1 MHIFFGFTRIL
12 SSQLHTF
19 LYTNLNTPFPHAWIL
34 QSQQV
39 PQIGKALTNKLN
51 GAEAMVRMLES
62 HGVQHIFGL
71 CGDTT
76 LPFYDAMHR
85 LDHNIT
91 HVLTRDER
99 SACYM
104 ADAYSRVT
112 GRVGVCEG
120 PSGGGATYIL
130 PGLIEAS
137 ESSYA
142 VLGITTDISVGSYGK
157 YPLTE
162 VDQEALMRPLTKW
175 NTVIKQAAHI
185 PRMVRQA
192 FRAMTTG
199 RSGAAHLGLP
209 YDIQYD
215 PVDPSDI
222 WSDPNHNRYPAYPM
236 APAPGVAEAAVDVIL
251 SAKKP
256 LIICGGG
263 VVIAGAMT
271 ELGRLATRLDIA
283 VATSISGQG
292 SLAETNPQCLGVV
305 GSNGGTD
312 QTWELMEAADLV
324 IFMGCRAGSTTTSRW
339 EAPAKGTRIVHFDN
353 DPMVIGANYQTELGV
368 VGDLRLSLAQVNA
381 VLDAREQGEDTFG
394 GATAIADIKRRKF
407 EEFDRYALITDL
419 PMRPERVIDAMMQV
433 LPKDATVLSD
443 PGTSCPYFSAY
454 YQLPLPGR
462 YFITN
467 RAHGALGYALSAA
480 LGAWFGRPSSKVVAM
495 MGDGSFGFTV
505 GELETVTRY
514 NAPITYI
521 VFSNANFGWIKASQ
535 FADKDARYYNVD
547 FNRTDQAAVAAAYG
561 VKSWRVDNPDDLVR
575 ILKEAMQHD
584 GPTLIDVI
592 CQPLEESNAPVRR
605 WMG

>member
-1 MHIFFGFTRIL
+1 M
-12 SSQLHTF
+12 
-19 LYTNLNTPFPHAWIL
+19 
-34 QSQQV
+34 
-39 PQIGKALTNKLN
+39 TNKMN
-51 GAEAMVRMLES
+51 GAEAMVKMLEAQ
-62 HGVQHIFGL
+62 GVQHIFGL

-76 LPFYDAMHR
+76 LPFYDAMYK
-85 LDHNIT
+85 LDHKMT

-99 SACYM
+99 CATYM

-112 GRVGVCEG
+112 GRPGVCEG

-175 NTVIKQAAHI
+175 NTVIKRADHI
-185 PRMVRQA
+185 PRMVRKA

-215 PVDPSDI
+215 AVDASDI
-222 WSDPNHNRYPAYPM
+222 WADQQLTSYPAYPQ
-236 APAPGVAEAAVDVIL
+236 APAPGAAEAAVDAIL

-256 LIICGGG
+256 LIVCGGG
-263 VVIAGAMT
+263 VVIAGAME
-271 ELGRLATRLDIA
+271 ELDRLASRLDIP

-292 SLAETNPQCLGVV
+292 SLAETHPNCVGVV

-312 QTWELMEAADLV
+312 ETWEAMASADLV
-324 IFMGCRAGSTTTSRW
+324 VFMGARAGSTTTSRW
-339 EAPAKGTRIVHFDN
+339 EAPSAKTRVVHFDN
-353 DPMVIGANYQTELGV
+353 DPMVIGANYEVEVGV
-368 VGDLRLSLAQVNA
+368 VGDLKLSLAQVNA
-381 VLDAREQGEDTFG
+381 VLDKRDQGADTFG
-394 GATAIADIKRRKF
+394 GAAAVADIKKRKF
-407 EEFDRYALITDL
+407 EIFNKLAQSGEAPI
-419 PMRPERVIDAMMQV
+419 RPERVIDAMMKV
-433 LPKDATVLSD
+433 LPVDATVISD

-454 YQLPLPGR
+454 YQLPQSGR

-467 RAHGALGYALSAA
+467 RAHGALGYSLSAA
-480 LGAWFGRPSSKVVAM
+480 LGAWYGRPTSKVVAM
-495 MGDGSFGFTV
+495 MGDGSFGFTC
-505 GELETVTRY
+505 GELETVCRSR
-514 NAPITYI
+514 APITYI
-521 VFSNANFGWIKASQ
+521 VFSNSSYGWIKASQ
-535 FADKDARYYNVD
+535 YADTDARYYNVD

-561 VKSWRVDNPDDLVR
+561 VKSWRVENPDDLERV
-575 ILKEAMQHD
+575 LKEAIEHD
-584 GPTLIDVI
+584 GPTLIDVVT
-592 CQPLEESNAPVRR
+592 QPLEEANAPVRR

>member
-1 MHIFFGFTRIL
+1 MTG
-12 SSQLHTF
+12 
-19 LYTNLNTPFPHAWIL
+19 
-34 QSQQV
+34 QV
-39 PQIGKALTNKLN
+39 GNGQN
-51 GAEAMVRMLES
+51 GAQAMVRMLEA
-62 HGVQHIFGL
+62 HGVKHIFGL

-76 LPFYDAMHR
+76 LPFYDAMR
-85 LDHNIT
+85 GLDHGMT

-99 SACYM
+99 SATYM

-112 GRVGVCEG
+112 GRVGVAEG

-142 VLGITTDISVGSYGK
+142 VLGITTDVSVASYGR

-175 NTVIKQAAHI
+175 NTVIRRADHI

-215 PVDPSDI
+215 AVPVSDI
-222 WSDPNHNRYPAYPM
+222 WADPALSSYPAYRMGPDDS
-236 APAPGVAEAAVDVIL
+236 AIRAAADAIL
-251 SAKKP
+251 SARQP
-256 LIICGGG
+256 IIVCGGG
-263 VVIAGAMT
+263 VVIAGAMD
-271 ELGRLATRLDIA
+271 ELDRLATRLDMP

-292 SLAETNPQCLGVV
+292 CLAETHPNCVGVV

-312 QTWELMEAADLV
+312 ETWEAMAGADMV

-339 EAPAKGTRIVHFDN
+339 EAPTAGTRVVQFDV
-353 DPMVIGANYQTELGV
+353 DPMVLGAVYQIEVGV
-368 VGDLRLSLAQVNA
+368 PGDLKLSLAALNA
-381 VLDAREQGEDTFG
+381 ELDRRGQGGATFG
-394 GATAIADIKRRKF
+394 GAAAVADIRKRKF
-407 EEFDRYALITDL
+407 ERFAELADSAEAPI
-419 PMRPERVIDAMMQV
+419 RPERIIASLQRV
-433 LPKDATVLSD
+433 LPEDATVVSD

-454 YQLPLPGR
+454 YTLPRNGR
-462 YFITN
+462 HFITN
-467 RAHGALGYALSAA
+467 RAHGALGYALSAS
-480 LGAWFGRPSSKVVAM
+480 LGAWFGRPQSKIVAL

-505 GELETVTRY
+505 GELETVTRCR
-514 NAPITYI
+514 APITYV
-521 VFSNANFGWIKASQ
+521 VFSNSNFGWIKASQ
-535 FADKDARYYNVD
+535 HDDCDQRYYNVE

-561 VKSWRVDNPDDLVR
+561 VKSWRVEDPDTLESVLR
-575 ILKEAMQHD
+575 AAINHD
-584 GPTLIDVI
+584 GPTLVDII
-592 CQPLEESNAPVRR
+592 CQPLEEARAPVRR

>member
-1 MHIFFGFTRIL
+1 MK
-12 SSQLHTF
+12 
-19 LYTNLNTPFPHAWIL
+19 NTL
-34 QSQQV
+34 KGS
-39 PQIGKALTNKLN
+39 
-51 GAEAMVRMLES
+51 EAMVRMLQA
-62 HGVQHIFGL
+62 HGVRHIFGL

-76 LPFYDAMHR
+76 LPFYDALYQ
-85 LDHNIT
+85 LDHGIT

-162 VDQEALMRPLTKW
+162 VDQEAMMRPLTKW
-175 NTVIKQAAHI
+175 NTVIRRADHI
-185 PRMVRQA
+185 PRMVRAA

-215 PVDPSDI
+215 AVDSEDI
-222 WSDPNHNRYPAYPM
+222 WADPQLESYPAYRTGPQLD
-236 APAPGVAEAAVDVIL
+236 AVEAAIDAIL
-251 SAKKP
+251 SAKNP
-256 LIICGGG
+256 LIVCGGG
-263 VVIAGAMT
+263 VVISGAEE
-271 ELGRLATRLDIA
+271 ELNKLASRLDIP

-292 SLAETNPQCLGVV
+292 SLADTHPNCLGVV

-312 QTWELMEAADLV
+312 ETWEMMEAADLV

-339 EAPAKGTRIVHFDN
+339 EAPKPGARIVHFDS
-353 DPMVIGANYQTELGV
+353 DPMVIGANYPTEVGV
-368 VGDLRLSLAQVNA
+368 AGDLLLSLTATNEA
-381 VLDAREQGEDTFG
+381 LDKRSDPAGRFG
-394 GATAIADIKRRKF
+394 GAEAIADIKRRKF
-407 EEFDRYALITDL
+407 ESFHALANSTDA
-419 PMRPERVIDAMMQV
+419 PIRPERVIDTMMKV
-433 LPKDATVLSD
+433 LPEDATVLSD
-443 PGTSCPYFSAY
+443 PGTSCPYYSAY
-454 YQLPLPGR
+454 YRQPKAGR

-467 RAHGALGYALSAA
+467 RAHGALGYSLSAA
-480 LGAWFGRPSSKVVAM
+480 LGAWFGRPSSKIVAM
-495 MGDGSFGFTV
+495 MGDGSFGFTC
-505 GELETVTRY
+505 GELETVCRAR
-514 NAPITYI
+514 APITYI
-521 VFSNANFGWIKASQ
+521 VFSNSNFGWIKASQ
-535 FADKDARYYNVD
+535 YADTDARYYNVD

-561 VKSWRVDNPDDLVR
+561 VKSWKVEDP
-575 ILKEAMQHD
+575 EALESVLREAIHHD
-584 GPTLIDVI
+584 GPTLVDVV